1 MFTDKESFKQEFKQR
16 LIGTSG
22 RQMHEVTEDDVYAA
36 LGSMVREQ
44 IGQEW
49 AVTNRAYMEQGERQ
63 VYYFSMEFLMGRLLG
78 NNLLNLNVLETV
90 REGLGELGWDL
101 EDIEEYEADAGLGN
115 GGLGRLA
122 ACFLDSLASLG
133 YAGHG
138 NGIRYKYGLFE
149 QKIIDGHQVELPDY
163 WLQKGNVW
171 EVRRDDKRVNVR
183 FWGNVEV
190 VEKEDG
196 NYTYETKNGEE
207 VWAVPYDMPVVG
219 YESAAVNTLRLWSA
233 ESAADPA
240 RGFGGP
246 NGNYYNFLDYKRSV
260 ETVSEFLYPDDSQYE
275 GKLLRLKQEYF
286 LSSAGVQSVLRTF
299 DKLRLPYDRLPE
311 KVAIHIND
319 THPTLVI
326 PELMRILLDEKSFGW
341 QEAWD
346 IVSRVVSYTNHTILS
361 EALETWP
368 EQMVR
373 DLLPRLY
380 MIIEEINRRFCADLL
395 EETPKDQKR
404 VSRMAIIADGQIKMA
419 HLAIHGS
426 HSINGVAAL
435 HTDILKNREMKE
447 FYELYPERFNNKTN
461 GITHRRWLMHANP
474 DLAGLIEGAIGSDW
488 KTQPS
493 RLNDL
498 LGHAGDAV
506 FQEKIRAVKHKNK
519 ERLAS
524 YIYKKHGVA
533 VDTNSI
539 FDVQVKR
546 LHAYKRQLLNALHI
560 MDLYNRIKEQPS
572 LDVTPRTFIFG
583 AKAAPGYYMAKQII
597 KLINNIAA
605 TVNNDPQTKDRLN
618 VFFLENYSVSLAEKI
633 IPAADVSEQISTAG
647 KEASGTGNMKLMMNG
662 ALTVG
667 TLDGA
672 NVEMYESLGDEGM
685 YLFGLRIE
693 EVEKYYREGGYSAQ
707 DIYNSDARVKKVLD
721 QLIQPGPF
729 CHHGQSF
736 DSIFNSLIGH
746 NDEYFV
752 LKDFASYADAQ
763 EQIGLDYR
771 NTKLWTE
778 KSILNIAKSGR
789 FAGDRTINEYAT
801 EIWGIKPVNIGSRS
815 GIQGA
820 R

>member
-1 MFTDKESFKQEFKQR
+1 MFTDKELFKQEFKQR

-22 RQMHEVTEDDVYAA
+22 RQMHEVSEDDVYAA
-36 LGSMVREQ
+36 LGSMIRER
-44 IGQEW
+44 IGQDW
-49 AVTNRAYMEQGERQ
+49 AATNRTYKEQGERQ
-63 VYYFSMEFLMGRLLG
+63 VYYFSMEFLIGRLLG
-78 NNLLNLNVLETV
+78 NNLLNLGVLNLV

-133 YAGHG
+133 YSGHG

-149 QKIIDGHQVELPDY
+149 QKIINGHQVELPDY

-171 EVRRDDKRVNVR
+171 EVRRDDKKLNVR

-196 NYTYETKNGEE
+196 NYVYETKNGED
-207 VWAVPYDMPVVG
+207 VWAVPYDVPIVG
-219 YESAAVNTLRLWSA
+219 YENKAVNTLRLWSA
-233 ESAADPA
+233 ESAADPTK
-240 RGFGGP
+240 GFGGP
-246 NGNYYNFLDYKRSV
+246 DGSYYNFLDYKRSV
-260 ETVSEFLYPDDSQYE
+260 ETVSEFLYPDDSHYE

-286 LSSAGVQSVLRTF
+286 LCSAGVQSVLRTF
-299 DKLRLPYDRLPE
+299 DKLDLPYDRLPE

-341 QEAWD
+341 KESWD

-373 DLLPRLY
+373 ELLPRLY
-380 MIIEEINRRFCADLL
+380 MIIEEVNRRFCASLL
-395 EETPKDQKR
+395 EEHPGDQDR
-404 VSRMAIIADGQIKMA
+404 VSRMAIIANGQIKMA

-426 HSINGVAAL
+426 HSVNGVAAL
-435 HTDILKNREMKE
+435 HTDILKKREMKD

-474 DLAGLIEGAIGSDW
+474 DLMNVIDDAIGSGW
-488 KTQPS
+488 KTQPDQ
-493 RLNDL
+493 LNNL
-498 LGHAGDAV
+498 LKYSKDAV
-506 FQEKIRAVKHKNK
+506 VQDKIRSVKHKNK
-519 ERLAS
+519 ERMAA

-560 MDLYNRIKEQPS
+560 MDLYNRIKDNPS
-572 LDVTPRTFIFG
+572 LDLTPRTFIFG

-597 KLINNIAA
+597 KLINNIAD
-605 TVNNDPQTKDRLN
+605 TVNNDPQTKDLLK

-633 IPAADVSEQISTAG
+633 VPSADVSEQISTAG

-662 ALTVG
+662 ALTIG

-693 EVEKYYREGGYSAQ
+693 EVEQYYREGGYSAQ
-707 DIYNSDARVKKVLD
+707 SFYQGDERIKRVLD

-729 CHHGQSF
+729 CQNGQTF
-736 DSIFNSLIGH
+736 DSIYHSLLSH

-752 LKDFASYADAQ
+752 LRDFASYAQSQ

-771 NTKLWTE
+771 NSKLWAE

-789 FAGDRTINEYAT
+789 FAGDRTINEYAS
-801 EIWGIKPVNIGSRS
+801 EIWGIKPVGIGSPSR
-815 GIQGA
+815 I

>member
-1 MFTDKESFKQEFKQR
+1 MFTNKESFKQEFKQR
-16 LIGTSG
+16 LVGKTG
-22 RQMHEVTEDDVYAA
+22 RQMNEVTEDDVYAA
-36 LGSMVREQ
+36 LGSMIRER
-44 IGQEW
+44 IGQDW
-49 AVTNRAYMEQGERQ
+49 AATNRAYTEQGERQ
-63 VYYFSMEFLMGRLLG
+63 VYYFSMEFLIGRLLG
-78 NNLLNLNVLETV
+78 NNLLNLGVLEMV

-171 EVRRDDKRVNVR
+171 EVRRDDKRLNVR

-196 NYTYETKNGEE
+196 NYTYETKNGED
-207 VWAVPYDMPVVG
+207 VWAVPYDVPVVG
-219 YESAAVNTLRLWSA
+219 YENAAVNTLRLWSA
-233 ESAADPA
+233 ESAADPTK
-240 RGFGGP
+240 GFGGP
-246 NGNYYNFLDYKRSV
+246 GGSYYNFLDYKRSV

-286 LSSAGVQSVLRTF
+286 LCSAGVQSVLRTF
-299 DKLRLPYDRLPE
+299 DKLGLPYDRLPE

-373 DLLPRLY
+373 ELLPRLY
-380 MIIEEINRRFCADLL
+380 MIIEEVNRRFCASLL
-395 EETPKDQKR
+395 EEYPGDQDR
-404 VSRMAIIADGQIKMA
+404 VSRMAIIANGQIKMA

-426 HSINGVAAL
+426 HSVNGVAAL
-435 HTDILKNREMKE
+435 HTDILKKREMKD

-474 DLAGLIEGAIGSDW
+474 DLAGVIEGVIGTGW
-488 KTQPS
+488 KTRPDELTQ
-493 RLNDL
+493 L
-498 LGHAGDAV
+498 LKHAGDSV
-506 FQEKIRAVKHKNK
+506 FQDKIRTVKHKNK

-524 YIYKKHGVA
+524 YIYKKHGMA

-546 LHAYKRQLLNALHI
+546 LHAYKRQLLSALHI
-560 MDLYNRIKEQPS
+560 MDMYNRIKENPS
-572 LDVTPRTFIFG
+572 LEFTPRTFIFG

-597 KLINNIAA
+597 KLINNIAD
-605 TVNNDPQTKDRLN
+605 TVNNDPQTKDLLK

-662 ALTVG
+662 ALTIG

-685 YLFGLRIE
+685 YLFGLRVE
-693 EVEKYYREGGYSAQ
+693 EVEKYYREGGYSAGA
-707 DIYNSDARVKKVLD
+707 IYNSDERVKKVLD
-721 QLIQPGPF
+721 QLVHPGPF
-729 CHHGQSF
+729 CHNGQTF
-736 DSIFNSLIGH
+736 DPIYHSLLSH

-752 LKDFASYADAQ
+752 LRDFASYAQTQ
-763 EQIGLDYR
+763 EQIGLDYL
-771 NTKLWTE
+771 NTKSWT
-778 KSILNIAKSGR
+778 KKAILNIAKSGR

-801 EIWGIKPVNIGSRS
+801 EIWGIKPLSSRS
-815 GIQGA
+815 GIPNI

>member
-1 MFTDKESFKQEFKQR
+1 MFTDKEKFKIEFKQR
-16 LIGTSG
+16 LIGNSG
-22 RQMHEVTEDDVYAA
+22 RQMHEVSEDDVYAA
-36 LGSMVREQ
+36 LGSMIRER
-44 IGQEW
+44 IGQDW
-49 AVTNRAYMEQGERQ
+49 AATNRAYTEHGERQ

-78 NNLLNLNVLETV
+78 NNLLNLGVLELV

-133 YAGHG
+133 YSGHG
-138 NGIRYKYGLFE
+138 NGIRYRYGLFE

-171 EVRRDDKRVNVR
+171 EVRRGDKKVNVR
-183 FWGNVEV
+183 FWGNVESHEQNGRLV
-190 VEKEDG
+190 
-196 NYTYETKNGEE
+196 YETKNGED
-207 VWAVPYDMPVVG
+207 VWAVPYDVPIVG
-219 YESAAVNTLRLWSA
+219 YENSAVNTLRLWSA
-233 ESAADPA
+233 ESAADPT
-240 RGFGGP
+240 RGFGGKD
-246 NGNYYNFLDYKRSV
+246 GNYYNFLDYKRSV

-286 LSSAGVQSVLRTF
+286 LCSAGLQSVLRTF
-299 DKLRLPYDRLPE
+299 DKLRLPHDRLAD

-326 PELMRILLDEKSFGW
+326 PELMRILMDEKGFGW
-341 QEAWD
+341 EDAWN
-346 IVSRVVSYTNHTILS
+346 IVTRTVSYTNHTILS

-368 EQMVR
+368 EQMIR
-373 DLLPRLY
+373 ELLPRVH
-380 MIIEEINRRFCADLL
+380 MIIEELNKRFCASLL
-395 EETPKDQKR
+395 EQYPGDQER
-404 VSRMAIIADGQIKMA
+404 VSRMAIIEGGQIKMA

-435 HTDILKNREMKE
+435 HTDILKKREMKD

-474 DLAGLIEGAIGSDW
+474 ELENLLEETIGSAW
-488 KTQPS
+488 KKQPDQ
-493 RLNDL
+493 LNEL
-498 LGHAGDAV
+498 LKHTGDAV
-506 FQEKIRAVKHKNK
+506 VQEKIRSVKRKNK
-519 ERLAS
+519 ERLAA
-524 YIYKKHGVA
+524 YIHKKHGA
-533 VDTNSI
+533 TVDPNSI

-560 MDLYNRIKEQPS
+560 MDLYNRIKENPA
-572 LDVTPRTFIFG
+572 LDLTPRTFIFG

-597 KLINNIAA
+597 KLINNIAD
-605 TVNNDPQTKDRLN
+605 TVNNDPQTKDLLN

-633 IPAADVSEQISTAG
+633 VPAADVSEQISTAG
-647 KEASGTGNMKLMMNG
+647 KEASGTGNMKFMMNG
-662 ALTVG
+662 ALTIG

-693 EVEKYYREGGYSAQ
+693 EVEQYYREGGYSAQ
-707 DIYNSDARVKKVLD
+707 GIYNSDERVKKVLD
-721 QLIQPGPF
+721 QLIQGPF
-729 CHHGQSF
+729 CQNGQSF
-736 DSIFNSLIGH
+736 DSIYHSLLSH

-752 LKDFASYADAQ
+752 LRDFADYAQAQ
-763 EQIGLDYR
+763 EQIGIDYR

-778 KSILNIAKSGR
+778 KAILNIAKSGR
-789 FAGDRTINEYAT
+789 FAGDRTIGEYASD
-801 EIWGIKPVNIGSRS
+801 IWGIKPVGVGSRLT
-815 GIQGA
+815 A
-820 R
+820 H

>member
-1 MFTDKESFKQEFKQR
+1 MFTNKENFKQEFKQR
-16 LIGTSG
+16 LIGKTG

-36 LGSMVREQ
+36 LGSMIRER
-44 IGQEW
+44 IGSDW
-49 AVTNRAYMEQGERQ
+49 AATNRAYTEQGERQ
-63 VYYFSMEFLMGRLLG
+63 VYYFSMEFLIGRLLG
-78 NNLLNLNVLETV
+78 NNLLNLGVLDTV

-171 EVRRDDKRVNVR
+171 EVRRDDKKVNVQ
-183 FWGNVEV
+183 FWGNVESHEV
-190 VEKEDG
+190 NGRLV
-196 NYTYETKNGEE
+196 YETQNSET
-207 VWAVPYDMPVVG
+207 VWAVPYDVPVVG
-219 YESAAVNTLRLWSA
+219 YENSAVNTLRLWSA
-233 ESAADPA
+233 ESAANPA
-240 RGFGGP
+240 RDFGGA
-246 NGNYYNFLDYKRSV
+246 GSNYYNFLDYKRSV
-260 ETVSEFLYPDDSQYE
+260 ETVSEFLYPDDSNYE

-286 LSSAGVQSVLRTF
+286 LCSAGVQSVIRTF
-299 DKLRLPYDRLPE
+299 DKLHLPYTQLAER
-311 KVAIHIND
+311 VAIHIND

-326 PELMRILLDEKSFGW
+326 PELMRILMDEKGFGW
-341 QEAWD
+341 EEAWD
-346 IVSRVVSYTNHTILS
+346 IVSHTVSYTNHTILS
-361 EALETWP
+361 EALEMWP
-368 EQMVR
+368 EQMIR
-373 DLLPRLY
+373 ELLPRVY
-380 MIIEEINRRFCADLL
+380 MIIEELNARFCGMLL
-395 EETPKDQKR
+395 KQYPGDQDR
-404 VSRMAIIADGQIKMA
+404 VSRMAIIESGQVKMA
-419 HLAIHGS
+419 HLAIYGS
-426 HSINGVAAL
+426 YSVNGVAAL
-435 HTDILKNREMKE
+435 HTDILKNREMKD
-447 FYELYPERFNNKTN
+447 FYELYPDRFNNKTN

-474 DLAGLIEGAIGSDW
+474 DLENVIDHTIGTAW
-488 KTQPS
+488 KKQPDQ
-493 RLNDL
+493 LNEL
-498 LGHAGDAV
+498 LKYANDAV
-506 FQEKIRAVKHKNK
+506 VQDKIRHVKLKNK

-524 YIYKKHGVA
+524 YIYKKHGVS

-560 MDLYNRIKEQPS
+560 MDLYNRIKEEPS
-572 LDVTPRTFIFG
+572 LEITPRTFIFG

-597 KLINNIAA
+597 KLINNIAQ

-633 IPAADVSEQISTAG
+633 VPAADVSEQISTAG

-707 DIYNSDARVKKVLD
+707 AIYNSDERVKKVLD

-729 CHHGQSF
+729 CQNGQSF
-736 DSIFNSLIGH
+736 DPIYHSLLSH

-752 LKDFASYADAQ
+752 LRDFASYADAQ
-763 EQIGLDYR
+763 TQIGLDYQDS
-771 NTKLWTE
+771 KLWTS

-789 FAGDRTINEYAT
+789 FAGDRTIKEYAT
-801 EIWGIKPVNIGSRS
+801 EIWGVNPANMASRS
-815 GIQGA
+815 GLQGNH
-820 R
+820 

>member
-1 MFTDKESFKQEFKQR
+1 MFSNKENFKNEFKQR
-16 LIGTSG
+16 LIGKTG
-22 RQMHEVTEDDVYAA
+22 RQIHEVTEDDIYAA
-36 LGSMVREQ
+36 LGSMVRER
-44 IGQEW
+44 IGQNW
-49 AVTNRAYMEQGERQ
+49 AATNRTYMEHGQRQ
-63 VYYFSMEFLMGRLLG
+63 VYYFSMEFLIGRLLG
-78 NNLLNLNVLETV
+78 NNLLNLGVLNMV

-101 EDIEEYEADAGLGN
+101 EDIEEQEADAGLGN

-171 EVRRDDKRVNVR
+171 EVRRSDKKVNVR
-183 FWGNVEV
+183 FWGNVEMTEV
-190 VEKEDG
+190 DGKEMF
-196 NYTYETKNGEE
+196 ETKNGED
-207 VWAVPYDMPVVG
+207 VWAVPYDVPVVG
-219 YESAAVNTLRLWSA
+219 YENSAVNTLRLWSA
-233 ESAADPA
+233 ESAADPT

-246 NGNYYNFLDYKRSV
+246 GGNYYNFLDYKRSV
-260 ETVSEFLYPDDSQYE
+260 ETVSEFLYPDDSEYE

-286 LSSAGVQSVLRTF
+286 LCSAGIQSILRTF
-299 DKLRLPYDRLPE
+299 DKLRLPYDRLAE
-311 KVAIHIND
+311 KIAIHIND
-319 THPTLVI
+319 THPTLAI
-326 PELMRILLDEKSFGW
+326 PELMRILMDEKEYGW
-341 QEAWD
+341 DEAWE
-346 IVSRVVSYTNHTILS
+346 IVTSVVSYTNHTILS

-373 DLLPRLY
+373 ELLPRVY
-380 MIIEEINRRFCADLL
+380 MIIEEMNRRFCASLL
-395 EETPKDQKR
+395 EEYPDEPDR
-404 VSRMAIIADGQIKMA
+404 VSRMAIIADGQVKMA

-435 HTDILKNREMKE
+435 HTDILKKREMKD

-474 DLAGLIEGAIGSDW
+474 SLAQVIEGAIGSDW
-488 KTQPS
+488 KTQPD
-493 RLNDL
+493 RLTDL
-498 LGHAGDAV
+498 LAYADDTV
-506 FQEKIRAVKHKNK
+506 FQDKIRSVKHTNK

-560 MDLYNRIKEQPS
+560 MDLYNRIKEQPT
-572 LDVTPRTFIFG
+572 LDLTPRTFIFG

-597 KLINNIAA
+597 KLINNIAN
-605 TVNNDPQTKDRLN
+605 TVNNDPQTKDLLK

-672 NVEMYESLGDEGM
+672 NVEMYESLGDEAM
-685 YLFGLRIE
+685 YLFGLRVE

-707 DIYNSDARVKKVLD
+707 AIYHEDERVKRVLD
-721 QLIQPGPF
+721 QLIYPGPF
-729 CHHGQSF
+729 CQYGQSF
-736 DSIFNSLIGH
+736 DPIYHSLLSH

-752 LKDFASYADAQ
+752 LRDFADYADTQ
-763 EQIGLDYR
+763 EQIGIDYR
-771 NTKLWTE
+771 NSKEWAR
-778 KSILNIAKSGR
+778 KSIINIAKSGR

-801 EIWGIKPVNIGSRS
+801 EIWGIKPIFNREGVHETR
-815 GIQGA
+815 
-820 R
+820 